1 MRKQIIEYTSPLD
14 ALIALAKQLHT
25 YEIKYQ
31 VDSAEFFA
39 QYQQGKTDDDDEA
52 IDWAGNYRHYIALQ
66 EIKYRQLN
74 IRKC

>member
-14 ALIALAKQLHT
+14 ALIFLAKQLHT

-39 QYQQGKTDDDDEA
+39 QYQHGKTDDDEDA
-52 IDWAGNYRHYIALQ
+52 IDWAGNYRHYIALHQ
-66 EIKYRQLN
+66 ELERLHLN
-74 IRKC
+74 SPT